1 MTRIV
6 QSLIFEFLYSSKVR
20 CVVMNESR
28 RQQNNKFIML
38 VPCSLSRRYD
48 TTWMPVYI
56 ALEFSQ
62 LRTIR
67 TFLVNSFRYSS
78 ETIFAAPDSTTSP
91 PCWARVGGGLRRS
104 AGSGSGSSAS
114 QDFHWRKEWD
124 AKMRV
129 ELYSITNPTVFQL
142 PV

>member
-1 MTRIV
+1 MKINIYNQFIINTRNLALPLSKLCNITRILFKFPLIRAHGIL
-6 QSLIFEFLYSSKVR
+6 QSVFF
-20 CVVMNESR
+20 
-28 RQQNNKFIML
+28 F
-38 VPCSLSRRYD
+38 P
-48 TTWMPVYI
+48 
-56 ALEFSQ
+56 A
-62 LRTIR
+62 
-67 TFLVNSFRYSS
+67 NSFRFSS
-78 ETIFAAPDSTTSP
+78 GTIFAAPDSTTSP